1 MNCLCPSKSGKNDI
15 GVLSEYAP
23 PAMPPEYNDRGI
35 NPNNFGVDNPVI
47 ENETNSI
54 LEGGS
59 EVEDNDSQF
68 FFDAREE
75 FDRMSMKSSVRGGGI
90 IANNKNES
98 SSAIYSV
105 YQRAKSVFVTT
116 NSHNAHDPAMVNDE
130 FSPDSMGNHK
140 SVRLSSSLLAKHSR
154 TPSIRS
160 IRSGTTNSSL
170 RRRRAVSMEHPETL
184 LPEKEGLGRKSMKT
198 FRNSMSVLGILK
210 KPRVIVDEK
219 GFPGNLTQKQLDACM
234 EFRSE
239 LHKRS
244 TSSAYKDGHLYP
256 EMVGTFRD
264 VEEEPYA
271 LCRFLRARDFNVE
284 QVFDMMN
291 EHLEIWKHAKES
303 DYYPDIDA
311 AMGCPLSIVLTQYP
325 VLYSGNAKEGYP
337 VCYFHAGRLTVQ
349 GIECI
354 TTLDSIPKMM
364 WNTMVYQVAG
374 IFRDA
379 AELNPDFVRC
389 EQITVINLEGLSASQ
404 VNSRTLDVVK
414 KANAVAECIPEMLY
428 RCIIINAPSFF
439 AVTWR
444 IIRAFLDKNTSM
456 KIELY
461 SNKKK
466 GQKRLTELI
475 DENSLP
481 SDFDGMGPSTQEILC
496 KNSAKNGEAPPKRR
510 IVELVSVKRG
520 GGEGTLA
527 FDLKPNEKMKLQV
540 FTRSELGG
548 HFSLYRFPEGL
559 KSSNM
564 TPVLEDFSVARS
576 NNGEMTPF
584 SADLV
589 DDLTGAGEYTLVGKS
604 EVKSKATE
612 YFLVIGDVYE

>member
-1 MNCLCPSKSGKNDI
+1 
-15 GVLSEYAP
+15 VL
-23 PAMPPEYNDRGI
+23 
-35 NPNNFGVDNPVI
+35 F
-47 ENETNSI
+47 
-54 LEGGS
+54 LES
-59 EVEDNDSQF
+59 FLIYWIYTQKIPLF
-68 FFDAREE
+68 FF
-75 FDRMSMKSSVRGGGI
+75 
-90 IANNKNES
+90 
-98 SSAIYSV
+98 
-105 YQRAKSVFVTT
+105 
-116 NSHNAHDPAMVNDE
+116 
-130 FSPDSMGNHK
+130 
-140 SVRLSSSLLAKHSR
+140 
-154 TPSIRS
+154 
-160 IRSGTTNSSL
+160 
-170 RRRRAVSMEHPETL
+170 
-184 LPEKEGLGRKSMKT
+184 
-198 FRNSMSVLGILK
+198 
-210 KPRVIVDEK
+210 
-219 GFPGNLTQKQLDACM
+219 
-234 EFRSE
+234 
-239 LHKRS
+239 
-244 TSSAYKDGHLYP
+244 
-256 EMVGTFRD
+256 
-264 VEEEPYA
+264 
-271 LCRFLRARDFNVE
+271 
-284 QVFDMMN
+284 
-291 EHLEIWKHAKES
+291 
-303 DYYPDIDA
+303 
-311 AMGCPLSIVLTQYP
+311 
-325 VLYSGNAKEGYP
+325 
-337 VCYFHAGRLTVQ
+337 
-349 GIECI
+349 
-354 TTLDSIPKMM
+354 
-364 WNTMVYQVAG
+364 
-374 IFRDA
+374 
-379 AELNPDFVRC
+379 RC

>member
-1 MNCLCPSKSGKNDI
+1 
-15 GVLSEYAP
+15 
-23 PAMPPEYNDRGI
+23 
-35 NPNNFGVDNPVI
+35 
-47 ENETNSI
+47 
-54 LEGGS
+54 
-59 EVEDNDSQF
+59 
-68 FFDAREE
+68 
-75 FDRMSMKSSVRGGGI
+75 
-90 IANNKNES
+90 
-98 SSAIYSV
+98 
-105 YQRAKSVFVTT
+105 
-116 NSHNAHDPAMVNDE
+116 
-130 FSPDSMGNHK
+130 
-140 SVRLSSSLLAKHSR
+140 
-154 TPSIRS
+154 
-160 IRSGTTNSSL
+160 
-170 RRRRAVSMEHPETL
+170 
-184 LPEKEGLGRKSMKT
+184 
-198 FRNSMSVLGILK
+198 
-210 KPRVIVDEK
+210 
-219 GFPGNLTQKQLDACM
+219 
-234 EFRSE
+234 
-239 LHKRS
+239 
-244 TSSAYKDGHLYP
+244 
-256 EMVGTFRD
+256 
-264 VEEEPYA
+264 
-271 LCRFLRARDFNVE
+271 
-284 QVFDMMN
+284 
-291 EHLEIWKHAKES
+291 
-303 DYYPDIDA
+303 
-311 AMGCPLSIVLTQYP
+311 
-325 VLYSGNAKEGYP
+325 
-337 VCYFHAGRLTVQ
+337 
-349 GIECI
+349 
-354 TTLDSIPKMM
+354 
-364 WNTMVYQVAG
+364 
-374 IFRDA
+374 
-379 AELNPDFVRC
+379 
-389 EQITVINLEGLSASQ
+389 
-404 VNSRTLDVVK
+404 
-414 KANAVAECIPEMLY
+414 MLY